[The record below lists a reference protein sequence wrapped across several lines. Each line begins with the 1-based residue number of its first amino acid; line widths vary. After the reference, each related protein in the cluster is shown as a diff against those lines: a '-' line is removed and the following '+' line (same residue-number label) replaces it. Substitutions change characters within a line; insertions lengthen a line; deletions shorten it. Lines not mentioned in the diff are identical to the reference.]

1 MTESEQRF
9 AKTGFGEIAYRA
21 EGTGPVA
28 LFVHGVFLNGE
39 LWAPVRK
46 HVRSQRTCICPD
58 LLAHGDTRESS
69 GVDVSFAGQ
78 AEMLAELID
87 GIGAEQVDLV
97 GNDSGG
103 GICQI
108 LAATH
113 PDKVRS
119 LTLTNCDTH
128 DGWPPEAL
136 KPTHDLAANGELPGM
151 LRALAADPGL
161 ARDALS
167 VGLQFPEKAT
177 DETLRGFLMPLIR
190 SEDRIGAVVDMLL
203 RMDCAQTVAI
213 EPRLRSLEV
222 PALIVWGDA
231 DPFFEMKWAY
241 WLRDALPGCRRL
253 VELRGAKLFFP
264 LERAEELAIELL
276 ALWEP
281 EALLRGLAQG

>member
-9 AKTGFGEIAYRA
+9 AKTSFGEIAYRA

-28 LFVHGVFLNGE
+28 LFVHGVFLSGE
-39 LWAPVRK
+39 IWAPVRQL
-46 HVRSQRTCICPD
+46 VRSQRTCICPD
-58 LLAHGDTRESS
+58 LLAHGDTREGSD
-69 GVDVSFAGQ
+69 VDVSFAGQ
-78 AEMLAELID
+78 ARMLAEFID
-87 GIGAEQVDLV
+87 TIGAEYVDLV

-108 LAATH
+108 LAAEH
-113 PDKVRS
+113 PDKIRS

-128 DGWPPEAL
+128 DGWPPEAFR
-136 KPTHDLAANGELPGM
+136 PTIDLALNGEMPG
-151 LRALAADPGL
+151 LLQAFAADPGI
-161 ARDALS
+161 ARNAFS
-167 VGLQFPEKAT
+167 VGFEFPEKIS
-177 DETLRGFLMPLIR
+177 DETLRGFFAPLVR
-190 SEDRIGAVVDMLL
+190 SEDRIRAVVEMLL
-203 RMDCAQTVAI
+203 RMDCAQTVSV
-213 EPRLRSLEV
+213 ESKLRSLEA

-276 ALWEP
+276 GLWEP
-281 EALLRGLAQG
+281 EELLRGPSCA